1 MVKSLQVATLYILV
15 HVGVIFYLYPS
26 NLLEAME
33 SGHWVA
39 VFVGFFIH
47 IAIVWGY
54 MWGLGRFER
63 GNVIDIF
70 LKLGKWPALLLMLPV
85 FFYLLIVVVIA
96 TRAYGEIISLLFL
109 SSTPL
114 WAIMALVLA
123 VALYL
128 AIQGISTILRASML
142 LLALCLPLTLFVLVS
157 TFQHVDWHYLLP
169 IIDNESFSWSF
180 LYGRP
185 FLMSLF
191 AIGGSFLFLGF
202 LRPETDYDPRI
213 LRYASFV
220 ILPML
225 LIAVYVP
232 LLTFG
237 HSTASTF
244 LFPFIMVTDIVEVNW
259 LMFERTSLFFALSMI
274 AFVLLFMSLTLWN
287 AIYMIQRIA
296 KIKSLFAGVAICMLL
311 FVVSLLIDDWEHLQ
325 KLLWWNTLL
334 RFYMMF
340 VVPAGTIAIAVWHR
354 KKGAGFHEQ
363 SQ

>member
-1 MVKSLQVATLYILV
+1 MDKTWQVATLYILA

-26 NLLEAME
+26 NLLETTE

-39 VFVGFFIH
+39 VLVGFLIH
-47 IAIVWGY
+47 ITIVWGY

-70 LKLGKWPALLLMLPV
+70 LNLGRWPALLMMLPV
-85 FFYLLIVVVIA
+85 FFYLLAAVVIA

-114 WAIMALVLA
+114 WAMMALILA
-123 VALYL
+123 VSLFL
-128 AIQGISTILRASML
+128 AIQSIATILRAGML
-142 LLALCLPLTLFVLVS
+142 LLALFLPLTLFVLAS
-157 TFQHVDWHYLLP
+157 SFQHVDWHYLLP
-169 IIDNESFSWSF
+169 LIDSESFHWSF

-191 AIGGSFLFLGF
+191 AVGGGFLFLGF
-202 LRPETDYDPRI
+202 LKPDIDYDQRK

-225 LIAVYVP
+225 LLAVYVP

-259 LMFERTSLFFALSMI
+259 LMFERTSLFFALSII
-274 AFVLLFMSLTLWN
+274 AFVLLFMSLALWN
-287 AIYMIQRIA
+287 AIYMVQRVA
-296 KIKSLFAGVAICMLL
+296 KVKSLVAGVAICIII

-334 RFYMMF
+334 RLYIMF
-340 VVPAGTIAIAVWHR
+340 IVPAVTISIALRHR
-354 KKGAGFHEQ
+354 RKGAETHEQ
-363 SQ
+363 G

>member
-1 MVKSLQVATLYILV
+1 
-15 HVGVIFYLYPS
+15 
-26 NLLEAME
+26 
-33 SGHWVA
+33 
-39 VFVGFFIH
+39 
-47 IAIVWGY
+47 

-70 LKLGKWPALLLMLPV
+70 LKLGKWPASLMMLPV
-85 FFYLLIVVVIA
+85 FFYLLVAVVIA
-96 TRAYGEIISLLFL
+96 TRAYGEIITLLFL

-114 WAIMALVLA
+114 WAMMALILA
-123 VALYL
+123 VSLFL
-128 AIQGISTILRASML
+128 AVQSVGTILRASML
-142 LLALCLPLTLFVLVS
+142 LFVLCLPPSLFVLAS
-157 TFQHVDWHYLLP
+157 SFQHVDWHYFLP
-169 IIDNESFSWSF
+169 LIDRDSFSWSF
-180 LYGRP
+180 LYSRP

-191 AIGGSFLFLGF
+191 AVGGSFLFLGF
-202 LRPETDYDPRI
+202 LRPEVDYDQHK

-259 LMFERTSLFFALSMI
+259 LMFERTSLFFALGMI
-274 AFVLLFMSLTLWN
+274 AFALLFMSLTLWN
-287 AIYMIQRIA
+287 AVYMVQRVV
-296 KIKSLFAGVAICMLL
+296 KVKSLYAGVAICILL
-311 FVVSLLIDDWEHLQ
+311 FVVSVLIDDWEHLQ

-334 RFYMMF
+334 RLYIMF
-340 VVPAGTIAIAVWHR
+340 VVPSVTIAIALRHR
-354 KKGAGFHEQ
+354 RKEGETHEK

>member
-1 MVKSLQVATLYILV
+1 MDKSWQVATLYILA

-26 NLLEAME
+26 NLLETME

-39 VFVGFFIH
+39 VLIGFLIH

-70 LKLGKWPALLLMLPV
+70 LKLGKWPALLMMMPV
-85 FFYLLIVVVIA
+85 FFYLLVAVAIT
-96 TRAYGEIISLLFL
+96 TRAYGEIITLLFL

-114 WAIMALVLA
+114 WAMMALILA
-123 VALYL
+123 VSLFL
-128 AIQGISTILRASML
+128 AIQSIGTILRTSML
-142 LLALCLPLTLFVLVS
+142 LLALCLPPTMFVLVS
-157 TFQHVDWHYLLP
+157 SFQNIDWHYLLP
-169 IIDNESFSWSF
+169 LIDYQSFHWSF
-180 LYGRP
+180 LYERP

-191 AIGGSFLFLGF
+191 AVGGSFLFLGF
-202 LRPETDYDPRI
+202 LKSEIDYDQRK
-213 LRYASFV
+213 LRYASFM

-225 LIAVYVP
+225 FIAVYVP

-244 LFPFIMVTDIVEVNW
+244 LFPFIMVTDIVEVTW
-259 LMFERTSLFFALSMI
+259 FMFERSSLFFALSMI
-274 AFVLLFMSLTLWN
+274 AFVLLFMSLALWN
-287 AIYMIQRIA
+287 AIYMVQRVA
-296 KIKSLFAGVAICMLL
+296 KVKSLFIGVAICMII

-325 KLLWWNTLL
+325 KLLLWNTLL
-334 RFYMMF
+334 RLYVMF
-340 VVPAGTIAIAVWHR
+340 VIPAVTILIALRHQR
-354 KKGAGFHEQ
+354 KGADTHEQ